1 MIIDAHVHVTENGK
15 WFNTQYDASCE
26 RLILSLEESG
36 IDKAVVLPIAPF
48 VSNQFV
54 VQVCNK
60 YPDRL
65 MGFASV
71 DPLRR
76 DAADIL
82 VECIENGLKGLK
94 LHPKL
99 QKFHLSDLNAQRVIQ
114 KAADLKIPVVID
126 AWVTPEDSVYQDL
139 IDSIADTARRIPH
152 AHIVLTHLGGH
163 KYNEILPVSKANRN
177 IYFDLSFIMTHVDH
191 ETLYNHLGPLI
202 REIGADHLIYGSD
215 YPEIDIT
222 NYYLSAQEFFDDFFS
237 HKEKNLILGD
247 TIMQLIHQHYE
258 VKQ

>member
-15 WFNTQYDASCE
+15 WFNTHHDASLE

-54 VQVCNK
+54 ARVCSE

-71 DPLRR
+71 NPLER

-99 QKFHLSDLNAQRVIQ
+99 QKFQLSDLNAQKVIE

-126 AWVTPEDSVYQDL
+126 AWVQPEDSVYQHV
-139 IDSIADTARRIPH
+139 IHSIAATARRIPH
-152 AHIVLTHLGGH
+152 AHIILTHLGGY
-163 KYNEILPVSKANRN
+163 KYNEILPVSKETKN
-177 IYFDLSFIMTHVDH
+177 IYFDLSFVMAHVDH
-191 ETLYNHLGPLI
+191 ETLYNYIAPLI

-215 YPEIDIT
+215 YPEIDIK
-222 NYYLSAQEFFDDFFS
+222 NYYLFAQKFLDDFFS
-237 HKEKNLILGD
+237 RKEKNLILGD
-247 TIMQLIHQHYE
+247 NILRLTQQYE
-258 VKQ
+258 VKK